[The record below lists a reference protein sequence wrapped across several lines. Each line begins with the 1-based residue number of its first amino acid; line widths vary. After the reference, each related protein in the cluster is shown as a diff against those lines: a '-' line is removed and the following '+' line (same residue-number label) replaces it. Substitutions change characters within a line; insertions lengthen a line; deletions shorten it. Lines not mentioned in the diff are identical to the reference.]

1 MDKKKLKIDIGD
13 IKLKN
18 PIICGSAEHFI
29 EKAGIM
35 NAINMGAA
43 AVVAKSSNESNVAKI
58 QLDKTDYSLI
68 DSKLDNINWNEKK
81 DIDTSLFGR
90 SGLIQL
96 ETEEWLNKISILDNE
111 AAKENAF
118 VIASLIP
125 SDLDCLIKYAEIANN
140 LGIRILEVNIGAP
153 HGVELDEEIKI
164 IRKEDIVKEIVKN
177 VRDVFKGS
185 LWIKIAGVTENV
197 IEISAASKEQG
208 ADAVVMIGRMMAMIP
223 DIESMDP
230 ILGTNGAYGGRWAL
244 PITCRWLSE
253 TRKMLGNE
261 YPLIGIPINGYSLP
275 NIFLVSLNH
284 RHVIGNAHL
293 PPYAPFVPRMGS
305 MDSISGIIAIIRP
318 IITTASAPCSFD
330 AADISI
336 TFSVTPA
343 IFIHKLPLNTSLT
356 FFTISLTISSFLI
369 IFISSSNSTPCG
381 APIFT
386 SSIRIPR
393 LFAISAY
400 FIKQSKSL
408 GIRLAITK
416 AFSFAASLSSIE
428 ILLSHSS
435 VSSWMRPDLPN
446 RLVSM
451 SFFSFQLILSNFE
464 SINE

>member
-68 DSKLDNINWNEKK
+68 DSKLDNINWKEKK

-177 VRDVFKGS
+177 VRDVFRGS

-197 IEISAASKEQG
+197 IEISAVSKEQG

-253 TRKMLGNE
+253 TRKMLGSE
-261 YPLIGIPINGYSLP
+261 YPLIGTNGVRSGEDVVRMILSGATAVEMTSAIFMDGFDVIPKTLQQLSRYLDRKNASIKDIIGITADRVKSYGEQEIRP
-275 NIFLVSLNH
+275 NYWKKFVPNDSLN
-284 RHVIGNAHL
+284 
-293 PPYAPFVPRMGS
+293 
-305 MDSISGIIAIIRP
+305 
-318 IITTASAPCSFD
+318 
-330 AADISI
+330 
-336 TFSVTPA
+336 
-343 IFIHKLPLNTSLT
+343 
-356 FFTISLTISSFLI
+356 
-369 IFISSSNSTPCG
+369 
-381 APIFT
+381 
-386 SSIRIPR
+386 
-393 LFAISAY
+393 
-400 FIKQSKSL
+400 
-408 GIRLAITK
+408 
-416 AFSFAASLSSIE
+416 
-428 ILLSHSS
+428 
-435 VSSWMRPDLPN
+435 
-446 RLVSM
+446 
-451 SFFSFQLILSNFE
+451 
-464 SINE
+464 

>member
-1 MDKKKLKIDIGD
+1 MDKKKLEIDIGD
-13 IKLKN
+13 IRLKN

-43 AVVAKSSNESNVAKI
+43 AVVAKSSNESNAAKI

-68 DSKLDNINWNEKK
+68 DSKLDNINWKEKK

-253 TRKMLGNE
+253 TRKLLGNE
-261 YPLIGIPINGYSLP
+261 YPLIGTNGVRSGEDVVRMILSGATAVEMTSAIFMDGFDVIPKTLHQLSSYLDRKNASIKDIIGITADRVKSYGEQEIRP
-275 NIFLVSLNH
+275 NYWKKFVPDDSLN
-284 RHVIGNAHL
+284 
-293 PPYAPFVPRMGS
+293 
-305 MDSISGIIAIIRP
+305 
-318 IITTASAPCSFD
+318 
-330 AADISI
+330 
-336 TFSVTPA
+336 
-343 IFIHKLPLNTSLT
+343 
-356 FFTISLTISSFLI
+356 
-369 IFISSSNSTPCG
+369 
-381 APIFT
+381 
-386 SSIRIPR
+386 
-393 LFAISAY
+393 
-400 FIKQSKSL
+400 
-408 GIRLAITK
+408 
-416 AFSFAASLSSIE
+416 
-428 ILLSHSS
+428 
-435 VSSWMRPDLPN
+435 
-446 RLVSM
+446 
-451 SFFSFQLILSNFE
+451 
-464 SINE
+464 